1 MELAEGAAHDQGQDE
16 TGGSQQRARQGVE
29 FSTLPARLVKQ
40 QLQQAKRQRKW
51 RHCQQHPPLDRYPPQ
66 PDLIGVNRLR
76 MDRGGH
82 GAAGWCHGWGA
93 WLPEISLAGRG
104 DGGCWVSFGAV
115 AG

>member
-82 GAAGWCHGWGA
+82 GAAGSGA
-93 WLPEISLAGRG
+93 MAGGLGYRRSVWLVGGMGDAGLVLG
-104 DGGCWVSFGAV
+104 P
-115 AG
+115 